1 MSNKRK
7 GHITVSKEWAK
18 HLRKYFKKMFWKGER
33 FAQKRLIKTSLEKE
47 NNS

>member
-7 GHITVSKEWAK
+7 GHITVSREWAK
-18 HLRKYFKKMFWKGER
+18 HLRKYFKREFWKGER
-33 FAQKRLIKTSLEKE
+33 FAQKRLIKSILDKK